1 MLVLVATN
9 ELQGT
14 MPDDYGWTVEGELVT
29 PVVAECCTPET
40 CGCASGFP
48 GLASSRATTT
58 AMVADLPHLSEAD
71 LRDAIEGALTRDGW
85 FDLLDDDSAA
95 MAELVDEHLECIS
108 AVCATFPVS
117 TVIGRAGSVVFAR
130 SVDQAA

>member
-29 PVVAECCTPET
+29 PAVAECCTPDT

-58 AMVADLPHLSEAD
+58 AMIADLPHICEGD
-71 LRDAIEGALTRDGW
+71 LRDVIEGALERDGW
-85 FDLLDDDSAA
+85 FDLLDDDSTAV
-95 MAELVDEHLECIS
+95 AELVDEHLECIN
-108 AVCATFPVS
+108 AVCASFPVG
-117 TVIGRAGSVVFAR
+117 TVVGRTGTLVFSR
-130 SVDQAA
+130 SVDRAA